1 MSNFSALNAAVTGLH
16 AHRQRIDVIG
26 ENIANINT
34 PGYHRQLTDLTP
46 VRNGRAGLFSGPGGE
61 HGGVDASVR
70 RRWDSLLESNVNR
83 QQSRASSLGAQA
95 AAMENLE
102 GELGALGGGLAA
114 KLQELW
120 DGFDDLANNPDDPAV
135 RNVVLGNASAVAA
148 ALNRDG
154 TAIDDAR
161 RNAAANAEILVGR
174 INELAS
180 SIAELDTAVLT
191 GSAGGSV
198 PSGVLDQRDRL
209 ITELSS
215 LVNIDVVYQENGQ
228 AHLSIDGHNLVS
240 NGQSKDLQLTTSPD
254 AALGTLGYDR
264 ISLATP
270 AGRALNPTG
279 GMLHGALQLAND
291 VIPEQ
296 RAALDEVAA
305 SIVTTVNALHQA
317 GTGLDGSTGNSL
329 FDPAGVTAT
338 SFALSADVA
347 GQPDRLAASDGSG
360 ALDNSVALAIAALGT
375 DPTGPSSVQ
384 ADFIANLGNRV
395 KTLSDRSET
404 ASLGAQY
411 AQNANQSQVGVNLDE
426 ELADLVIAQR
436 AYEASSRMISAVD
449 EMLDVL
455 INRTGLVGR

>member
-1 MSNFSALNAAVTGLH
+1 MTGFSALNAAITGLN
-16 AHRQRIDVIG
+16 AHRQRIDVIS
-26 ENIANINT
+26 ENIANIGT

-46 VRNGRAGLFSGPGGE
+46 VGNGRAGLFSGPAGQ

-83 QQSRASSLGAQA
+83 QQSKASSLGAQA
-95 AAMENLE
+95 AAMANLE

-114 KLQELW
+114 KLQALW
-120 DGFDDLANNPDDPAV
+120 DGFDDLANNPDDTAV
-135 RNVVLGNASAVAA
+135 RNVVLGSASAVAA

-154 TAIDDAR
+154 QSIDAAR
-161 RNAAANAEILVGR
+161 NNAASNAETLVGR

-180 SIAELDTAVLT
+180 AIAELDTSVLA
-191 GSAGGSV
+191 GAAGGNP

-209 ITELSS
+209 ITELSG
-215 LVNIDVVYQENGQ
+215 LINIDVVYQQNGQ
-228 AHLSIDGHNLVS
+228 AHLSVDGHNLVS
-240 NGQSKDLQLTTSPD
+240 NGQSQDVQFTTSADP
-254 AALGTLGYDR
+254 ALGALGYER
-264 ISLATP
+264 VSLATP
-270 AGRALNPTG
+270 SGRVLNPTG
-279 GMLHGALQLAND
+279 GMLHGALQLTND

-296 RAALDEVAA
+296 RIALDEVAA
-305 SIVTTVNALHQA
+305 SIVTTVNALHEA

-329 FDPAGVTAT
+329 FDPAGITAG
-338 SFALSADVA
+338 SFAVSADVA

-360 ALDNSVALAIAALGT
+360 LLDNSVALALAALGT
-375 DPTGPSSVQ
+375 DPNGPSSVQ

-411 AQNANQSQVGVNLDE
+411 AQNVNQSQVGVNLDE
-426 ELADLVIAQR
+426 ELADLVTAQR